1 MCPVSS
7 TLSPNYMHNM
17 AFSEDDSLSLI
28 SIASPLTLTGFSTIA
43 LCGFLLSRLLAR
55 QRAHSNEH
63 ADEHANASPC
73 RLQAFLLF
81 CYCCFLKLQGDR
93 STQQGF
99 LESFYKKQAA
109 VYDTTR
115 VCLLQGRTE
124 MLALVAAQL
133 KARSKSQRVWIDV
146 SHRQP

>member
-1 MCPVSS
+1 
-7 TLSPNYMHNM
+7 M
-17 AFSEDDSLSLI
+17 AFSEDNSLSLI

-43 LCGFLLSRLLAR
+43 LCGLFLSRLLAR
-55 QRAHSNEH
+55 QRAHSNDHEQH
-63 ADEHANASPC
+63 ANENASPG

-81 CYCCFLKLQGDR
+81 VYCCFLKPQGDR

-99 LESFYKKQAA
+99 LESFYKKQAT

-115 VCLLQGRTE
+115 DRLLQGRTE

-133 KARSKSQRVWIDV
+133 KSRPKSERVWIDV
-146 SHRQP
+146 SHQP